1 MYLLVEKVYLR
12 NDVPMVWRTY
22 EFYCT
27 ILQSRKV
34 VLLEGR
40 FQGLLSMES
49 FLGTRIAVVDDVRL
63 CADENDDRDL
73 KGFFLASGGISDWFS
88 INLRKTVIARRT

>member
-1 MYLLVEKVYLR
+1 
-12 NDVPMVWRTY
+12 MVWRTY

-63 CADENDDRDL
+63 CADL

>member
-1 MYLLVEKVYLR
+1 
-12 NDVPMVWRTY
+12 
-22 EFYCT
+22 
-27 ILQSRKV
+27 
-34 VLLEGR
+34 
-40 FQGLLSMES
+40 MES

-63 CADENDDRDL
+63 CADL